1 MSSSWKNFVQQQ
13 DNVSIRPF
21 LHPPIREPQSVRSF
35 QNLQLNG
42 AWVCFPNFGIDLAA
56 ETVDCI
62 SSDLQLWLDFQY
74 SYIDLVDM
82 NCLRHPLVLKMQKRR
97 QYFLLGMSW
106 QGKVWLVADGIQLC
120 ACVLVYLCTCVLES
134 TCRDAIW
141 LDACVPRAVLPDTPP
156 GKKRCPHHCSEDAHS
171 PVLTCAKTQQHKYKC
186 NKYTNT
192 THLQI
197 QIQVISAYLLWRCS
211 LARSN
216 LR

>member
-1 MSSSWKNFVQQQ
+1 MGPEFVFPFWDRLSCRNCGLYFFRPTASS
-13 DNVSIRPF
+13 P
-21 LHPPIREPQSVRSF
+21 H
-35 QNLQLNG
+35 
-42 AWVCFPNFGIDLAA
+42 
-56 ETVDCI
+56 
-62 SSDLQLWLDFQY
+62 
-74 SYIDLVDM
+74 YIDLVDM
-82 NCLRHPLVLKMQKRR
+82 NCLRHPLFWRCKKEGSIFSWGWVGWAKCGYLQ
-97 QYFLLGMSW
+97 MSFN
-106 QGKVWLVADGIQLC
+106 C
-120 ACVLVYLCTCVLES
+120 AVVYLCTCVLVSTFVS

-186 NKYTNT
+186 NKYTTT

-197 QIQVISAYLLWRCS
+197 HIQVISAYLLWRCS

>member
-1 MSSSWKNFVQQQ
+1 MGPEFV
-13 DNVSIRPF
+13 
-21 LHPPIREPQSVRSF
+21 
-35 QNLQLNG
+35 
-42 AWVCFPNFGIDLAA
+42 FPHFRINLAA

-62 SSDLQLWLDFQY
+62 SSDLQLWLDFKY

-82 NCLRHPLVLKMQKRR
+82 NCLWCPRVLKMQKRR

-106 QGKVWLVADGIQLC
+106 LGKVWVLADVIQLYG
-120 ACVLVYLCTCVLES
+120 CVLQYLCTCVLMYLCTCVLES

-156 GKKRCPHHCSEDAHS
+156 SKKRCPHHCSEDARS
-171 PVLTCAKTQQHKYKC
+171 PVLTCAKTQQQQQQHKYKW
-186 NKYTNT
+186 NNYTNT

-197 QIQVISAYLLWRCS
+197 QIQKRCSPLLWRRS